1 MAAAGV
7 AIASA
12 GCGQG
17 GVDRPDGT
25 LTWTPCGAPIECTV
39 FQVPIDESH
48 PDQGSFSLPAARSP
62 ARSERVGVLFVNPG
76 GPGGSGVALAE
87 EAPKFFPMEV
97 VDRFDIIGFDPRGAA
112 GSKPGVE
119 CVDSLDAY
127 VALDLSPDTDA
138 ERQAL
143 LDVNRALDEGCE
155 KRSGDILPFIGTE
168 RVARDMDRLR
178 DALGEEKI
186 SYLGYSYGTF
196 LGALYAD
203 AFPDRVRVM
212 VLDGAIDPAKTGS
225 EAILGQAFGFED
237 QLDAF
242 LDAQK
247 KDAMSPFFEDGKSD
261 TEFDAL
267 MAQIDAHPIPDH
279 PKKGPPRSLGPGEA
293 WWGVTEALYDE
304 RNWPF
309 LAQALADAE
318 DKSAT
323 RLLEFTDEASGR
335 SSDGTYDNSFVAF
348 LAISNVDVAW
358 PTTMAA
364 YDELADEVR
373 KTAPR
378 LGVGLVYS
386 SVSPIFW
393 PIPAQRKAAPIA
405 ADKAPPIVVI
415 GNTGDKPCDAMCCRR
430 AASAREGADVRR
442 AADLGRQRP
451 HRVRRQEHVHR
462 RRGDRVLDRREGA
475 REGQDVRLTGQSEW
489 ILARRRPSTRSP
501 STTRG
506 GCCSSSTRR
515 ARSSS
520 SARRRT
526 TRSRCVTTS
535 AGSSAGRRSRRR
547 TPRSSP
553 SPTR

>member
-1 MAAAGV
+1 MAVAGLAA
-7 AIASA
+7 ASA
-12 GCGQG
+12 GCGGG
-17 GVDRPDGT
+17 GVDRPEGT
-25 LTWTPCGAPIECTV
+25 LDWTSCGEGIECTV
-39 FQVPIDESH
+39 FKVPIDEAH
-48 PDQGSFSLPAARSP
+48 PDLGTFSLPAARAA
-62 ARSERVGVLFVNPG
+62 ARTDRLGVLFVNPG
-76 GPGGSGVALAE
+76 GPGGSGVELAKA
-87 EAPKFFPMEV
+87 APKFFPMEV

-138 ERQAL
+138 EKQAL

-212 VLDGAIDPAKTGS
+212 VLDGAIDPAKTGT

-242 LDAQK
+242 LDAQE
-247 KDAMSPFFEDGKSD
+247 KDPSSPFFEHGGAGAA
-261 TEFDAL
+261 FDAL
-267 MAQIDAHPIPDH
+267 MAEIDAHPIPDH
-279 PKKGPPRSLGPGEA
+279 PKKGPARSLGPGEA
-293 WWGVTEALYDE
+293 WWGVTEALYDS

-309 LAQALADAE
+309 LAQALADAQNE
-318 DKSAT
+318 DAT
-323 RLLEFTDEASGR
+323 RLLELTDQASGR
-335 SSDGTYDNSFVAF
+335 AADGSYDNSFVAF

-358 PTTMAA
+358 PTTIAE
-364 YDELADEVR
+364 YDALADQVR
-373 KTAPR
+373 PKAPR

-405 ADKAPPIVVI
+405 ADQAPPIVVV
-415 GNTGDKPCDAMCCRR
+415 GTTGDPATPYADAQALAKELATGVLLTWDGDGHTAFGGKSKCIDDAVSAYLIDEKVPATGKTCD
-430 AASAREGADVRR
+430 
-442 AADLGRQRP
+442 
-451 HRVRRQEHVHR
+451 
-462 RRGDRVLDRREGA
+462 
-475 REGQDVRLTGQSEW
+475 
-489 ILARRRPSTRSP
+489 
-501 STTRG
+501 
-506 GCCSSSTRR
+506 
-515 ARSSS
+515 
-520 SARRRT
+520 
-526 TRSRCVTTS
+526 
-535 AGSSAGRRSRRR
+535 
-547 TPRSSP
+547 
-553 SPTR
+553 